1 MVLDAYDTT
10 VGRVRLGT
18 GAQIMMGLVGDIIC
32 SLKKHYLTLGTSS
45 GRLDVEEYIF
55 PECRIQFP
63 EAPL

>member
-45 GRLDVEEYIF
+45 GRLDVEEYIC
-55 PECRIQFP
+55 PRVSNTIP
-63 EAPL
+63 